1 LGDGNEEED
10 EDEGEA
16 EVTPSLHSSSPENL
30 LLLSDLFSRQVGIS
44 VGMHWLKCPQTGTG
58 ASSSP
63 LPKFGL
69 TLVSSKMQ
77 GVSDVLVVTG
87 TTHLQGVS

>member
-44 VGMHWLKCPQTGTG
+44 VGMHWLKCP
-58 ASSSP
+58 
-63 LPKFGL
+63 
-69 TLVSSKMQ
+69 
-77 GVSDVLVVTG
+77 
-87 TTHLQGVS
+87 